1 MDTEIE
7 SIQVFDGTDYI
18 PEYIQ
23 DLLKIKDLKISEL
36 EKKISELNENLER
49 GKRTNGELLYHVRG
63 LEFKLRRLEDFIGDS
78 IPEEFYPDLP

>member
-1 MDTEIE
+1 MD
-7 SIQVFDGTDYI
+7 SIQVYDGRNSLP
-18 PEYIQ
+18 PEIAAIIEEN
-23 DLLKIKDLKISEL
+23 KEL